1 MKSALHDPHKVSID
15 FRDELLAKNWLDDQR
30 VFEMTGTRPKANAHH
45 YAAHLRVAGALLGV
59 WVARNRSFRYPD
71 FQFHTQHGLRP
82 EVSDL
87 LRVLPSNEDD
97 RGGWRRAFCLY
108 SPHGLLNGDIPAGV
122 FAGEP
127 QRIVDVAML
136 EFNEDSDAHW

>member
-15 FRDELLAKNWLDDQR
+15 FRDELLGKNWLDDQR

-71 FQFHTQHGLRP
+71 FQFDTQHGLRP